1 MRTNISQ
8 SLRKLGRA
16 LLLEPEPYREMMESP
31 NPFVEGLFLIIVIG
45 LVVAGAGLAGSVV
58 TWASMPDLGAIKQV
72 MYENLVQMPWY
83 LQLAEEVGSEFVSE
97 FQRFYDQGW
106 SIFPTIF
113 GVPNPL
119 RSLIGLILTPLILIL
134 SWLLYGVVAHLA
146 ARLLDGQATLMET
159 LGATTLAVAPQL
171 FLLATFLPS
180 VSVAGLV
187 GTWTLLCRYRA
198 LKEAHDLPWK
208 GAVTATVA
216 PLILYYLLIFILAV
230 IGFAVVVPAWA
241 GRI

>member
-45 LVVAGAGLAGSVV
+45 LVVAGAGFAGSVL
-58 TWASMPDLGAIKQV
+58 TWASTPDLGTIKQV
-72 MYENLVQMPWY
+72 VYENLVQMPWY
-83 LQLAEEVGSEFVSE
+83 LQLAEEVGGDFVSE

-106 SIFPTIF
+106 SIFPSII
-113 GVPNPL
+113 GVSTPL
-119 RSLIGLILTPLILIL
+119 RSLIGLVLTPLILIL
-134 SWLLYGVVAHLA
+134 SWLLYGVVAHLV

-216 PLILYYLLIFILAV
+216 PMILYYLILILVF
-230 IGFAVVVPAWA
+230 IGFAVVAPTWA